1 MTKQSKGKERKKQMN
16 YDEQLQKI
24 MKRQQEENQ
33 EFEDEEKI
41 NPLIGFST
49 TQLKQELR
57 RRKREVQK

>member
-1 MTKQSKGKERKKQMN
+1 MN

-24 MKRQQEENQ
+24 LKKQQEENQ